1 MSIKERLRMVIEA
14 QGMSIKAFAESVDTP
29 LRTLHNY
36 LSGEREPSSEFLS
49 KIAEKFNINLN
60 WLLLNKGEIY
70 MNDGKDVSLSSEETM
85 LLNQYR
91 SVSESGKRILTNTSQ
106 AIFDEL
112 ANSADN

>member
-1 MSIKERLRMVIEA
+1 
-14 QGMSIKAFAESVDTP
+14 
-29 LRTLHNY
+29 
-36 LSGEREPSSEFLS
+36 
-49 KIAEKFNINLN
+49 
-60 WLLLNKGEIY
+60 
-70 MNDGKDVSLSSEETM
+70 MNDGKDVSLSSEETT

>member
-14 QGMSIKAFAESVDTP
+14 QGVSIKAFAEFVDTP

-70 MNDGKDVSLSSEETM
+70 MNDGKDVSLSSEETT

-112 ANSADN
+112 ANSANN